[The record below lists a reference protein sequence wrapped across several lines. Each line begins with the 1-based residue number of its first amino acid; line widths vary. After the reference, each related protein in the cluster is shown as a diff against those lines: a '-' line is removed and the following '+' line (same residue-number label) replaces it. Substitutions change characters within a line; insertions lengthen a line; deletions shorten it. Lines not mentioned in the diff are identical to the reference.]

1 MHEKDHSILVLY
13 LKIINSSILMAK
25 NFNTKAKDAT
35 KTKNNALIKQKMVSA
50 NSKDALKMTLDGIQD
65 HA

>member
-1 MHEKDHSILVLY
+1 
-13 LKIINSSILMAK
+13 MAK

-35 KTKNNALIKQKMVSA
+35 QTKKNALIKQKMVSA

-65 HA
+65 HAGSTVVQNQL

>member
-1 MHEKDHSILVLY
+1 
-13 LKIINSSILMAK
+13 MAK

-50 NSKDALKMTLDGIQD
+50 SSKDALKMTLDGIQD
-65 HA
+65 HAGSTVVQNQL